1 MLAET
6 PGRALTFLTAAGK
19 SRAIR
24 ALLRLRGYS
33 AEDHREGWSLL
44 HRVTGF
50 QESERESAEDAAVGK
65 AIAELDAW
73 DEPNFRIISATL
85 ERRHAAQ
92 RAFVFHNLT
101 AQVGSAAV
109 LGVKA
114 LLDRLDALESSPD
127 REATRKEDHAALKTL
142 ARRGYTKEERA
153 RLRGL
158 VDVACAGTPD
168 PMDEAEVE
176 DEDDEAEGDGA
187 DEIDGGGEADDGD
200 GAVGSDAHTKA
211 LLELYAWH
219 KEWSEIARAVVKRRD
234 YLIRLGLAH
243 RKLQKKATRAQKAA
257 QAQKAGQSTPEA
269 GAAAP
274 AEEKPPKKSP

>member
-1 MLAET
+1 MTLAEWAEMDEDD
-6 PGRALTFLTAAGK
+6 PG
-19 SRAIR
+19 
-24 ALLRLRGYS
+24 
-33 AEDHREGWSLL
+33 
-44 HRVTGF
+44 
-50 QESERESAEDAAVGK
+50 
-65 AIAELDAW
+65 ELVAW

-92 RAFVFHNLT
+92 QAFVFHNLT

-142 ARRGYTKEERA
+142 AKRGHTKEERE
-153 RLRGL
+153 RLRQL

-187 DEIDGGGEADDGD
+187 DETDGAGETDDGD
-200 GAVGSDAHTKA
+200 AVVGSDTHTKA
-211 LLELYAWH
+211 LLELYAWY

-243 RKLQKKATRAQKAA
+243 RKPRKKVSAA
-257 QAQKAGQSTPEA
+257 PKKQTGLPAPETIESA
-269 GAAAP
+269 PAAA
-274 AEEKPPKKSP
+274 KPPKNTP